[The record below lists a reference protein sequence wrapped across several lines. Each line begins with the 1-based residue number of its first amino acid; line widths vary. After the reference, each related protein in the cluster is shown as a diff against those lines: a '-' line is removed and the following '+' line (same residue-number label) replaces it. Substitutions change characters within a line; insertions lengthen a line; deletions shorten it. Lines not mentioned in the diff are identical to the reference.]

1 MTSITV
7 GWQGGRGG
15 GTAVLF
21 PFNVV
26 RMLKDRE
33 INCKDTEPVSGR
45 ADMRLERSDCA
56 RYGCHFTLDFLYI

>member
-1 MTSITV
+1 M
-7 GWQGGRGG
+7 
-15 GTAVLF
+15 LF

-45 ADMRLERSDCA
+45 ADMRLERSDCVP
-56 RYGCHFTLDFLYI
+56 YGCHFTLDFLYI